1 MSSWDIK
8 PQGVQGQLQL
18 TGTQA
23 GSLEKVL
30 SAMIAD
36 LSGAAQAA
44 GTVVPGSAVH
54 SFPNGPIAPGPQPS
68 PVMPGAMPVTQ
79 KALGPVAAALSEYV
93 EKRQKDLAAMADRI
107 QAAVLGTVKATGEYI
122 EGDLAAAKEAQDAA
136 RQVRLDLL
144 RDAGGSGR

>member
-1 MSSWDIK
+1 MSSWDIQ

-30 SAMIAD
+30 TAMITD
-36 LSGAAQAA
+36 LSEAARAA
-44 GTVVPGSAVH
+44 GTVVPGSAVY
-54 SFPNGPIAPGPQPS
+54 PTRVGPLAPGPRPA
-68 PVMPGAMPVTQ
+68 PLMEHE
-79 KALGPVAAALSEYV
+79 KALGPVAAALSEYA
-93 EKRQKDLAAMADRI
+93 EKRSKDLTAMADRI

-122 EGDLAAAKEAQDAA
+122 EGDLAAAEEAQDAA

-144 RDAGGSGR
+144 MRDTGGSRQ